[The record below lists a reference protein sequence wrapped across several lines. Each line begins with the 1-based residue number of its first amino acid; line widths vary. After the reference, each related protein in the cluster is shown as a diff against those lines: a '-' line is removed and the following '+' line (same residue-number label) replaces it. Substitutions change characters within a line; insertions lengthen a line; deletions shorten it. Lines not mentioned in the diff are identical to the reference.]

1 MRGPKTQSAVS
12 GRGVAADWHADFRV
26 SYVINGELKLQFK
39 WMECKEKQRLIE
51 EYFDAFKRQQWTMQR
66 LESIKADGDPQS
78 IRTTEEQTNAAT
90 EECYNAWRAM
100 NEHEC
105 SEQCNLAE
113 P

>member
-1 MRGPKTQSAVS
+1 M
-12 GRGVAADWHADFRV
+12 

-90 EECYNAWRAM
+90 EECYNAWHAM